1 MLGVRQWRHV
11 ALRHGAF
18 CVSRQHKLC
27 LWWLDY
33 EKSLFFVGPSSKTPV
48 TRKWPRAWL
57 KARDGKFLL
66 VLPPPFLASRAIPLL
81 NLKKKGDCLHSSD
94 DQRCLQSVNHK
105 QFPIQMTQ
113 DNKHNKWLEILDF
126 QPKLLWR
133 RPTKILRERR
143 RRRQQ
148 EAAESI
154 ENIAQYSEGN
164 VVNTATTNMYRGSH
178 KIRQLHCKW
187 SRGSLGENTDC
198 RRFKKWWGDQ
208 ATLTVYSKI
217 IFFDA
222 TIGSNGYTIC
232 TMHVKNSFP
241 TDWGQP
247 ISLYTINRG
256 RISLVGRTL
265 DCRRGGRG
273 FSSRG
278 RTNTQGLKINLEM
291 KVPYLF
297 E

>member
-1 MLGVRQWRHV
+1 MTR
-11 ALRHGAF
+11 LREVSLFCWSVEQNARDTQMTTRVTEGARREISSRASAP
-18 CVSRQHKLC
+18 VSRVSC
-27 LWWLDY
+27 N
-33 EKSLFFVGPSSKTPV
+33 PV
-48 TRKWPRAWL
+48 TKSEEKGRLRAFYWWPAMSTIGESQAISHSNDIGQQAQQVVGNPRFSTETSL
-57 KARDGKFLL
+57 EKANLNSSRTEKTTTTR
-66 VLPPPFLASRAIPLL
+66 SRA
-81 NLKKKGDCLHSSD
+81 
-94 DQRCLQSVNHK
+94 QS
-105 QFPIQMTQ
+105 T
-113 DNKHNKWLEILDF
+113 
-126 QPKLLWR
+126 
-133 RPTKILRERR
+133 
-143 RRRQQ
+143 
-148 EAAESI
+148 

-187 SRGSLGENTDC
+187 SLGSLGENTDC

-256 RISLVGRTL
+256 RISSVGRTL

-273 FSSRG
+273 FNSRG
-278 RTNTQGLKINLEM
+278 RTNTQGLKINWEM